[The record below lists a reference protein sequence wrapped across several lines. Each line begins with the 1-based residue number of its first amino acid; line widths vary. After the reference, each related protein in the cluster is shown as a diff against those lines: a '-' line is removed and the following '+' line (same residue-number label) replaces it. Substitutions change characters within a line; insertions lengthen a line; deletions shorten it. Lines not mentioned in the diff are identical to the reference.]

1 MPIAAALC
9 AIAFVI
15 VLAISAYWDRGIVVL
30 HVLEA
35 VPYLAAA
42 GLSLRRQPFGYALGA
57 ASGAFWLWI
66 AAGQTTF
73 VRNGFERAAMLLRT
87 GSVDRW
93 DVFIAA
99 PAALATGGLV
109 VFSVG
114 SYLRGPKA
122 FLRDV
127 SILATAAL
135 LVIVYFVAIFA
146 ATGPQYLPLVRRAFG
161 L

>member
-1 MPIAAALC
+1 MPTAAAFC
-9 AIAFVI
+9 AMAFVI
-15 VLAISAYWDRGIVVL
+15 VLAISAYWDRSIVVL

-35 VPYLAAA
+35 VPYVVAAM
-42 GLSLRRQPFGYALGA
+42 LCVRRQTFGYALGA

-122 FLRDV
+122 LLRDV
-127 SILATAAL
+127 SMLATAVV
-135 LVIVYFVAIFA
+135 LVIAYFVAIFA
-146 ATGPQYLPLVRRAFG
+146 TTGPQYLPLIRRAFG